1 MNTQAVG
8 NRDAWAQ
15 FMKLTQEAR
24 MRNSGFVVRGERVS
38 APEREKTIPAAAVPS
53 RGVSFSTAEPREK
66 GRILGGLFDAY
77 A

>member
-24 MRNSGFVVRGERVS
+24 LRNSGFVARGERLSVS
-38 APEREKTIPAAAVPS
+38 DREKTLSAAAIPS
-53 RGVSFSTAEPREK
+53 RGVSFSAAEPREN
-66 GRILGGLFDAY
+66 GRMLGGLFDAY